1 LTVPLS
7 PANLIGPLL
16 DDLDAALSAAG
27 LRIVHLKLIDYSVS
41 GYLKASIT
49 QNGAEPGVEG
59 MLDASPAATHELLL
73 NVRATGQ
80 PETLREI
87 VESQMAR
94 ICGDLEIRKMEC
106 FSPAA
111 PNPERRYA

>member
-1 LTVPLS
+1 MDHSST
-7 PANLIGPLL
+7 
-16 DDLDAALSAAG
+16 
-27 LRIVHLKLIDYSVS
+27 
-41 GYLKASIT
+41 GYLKASLT
-49 QNGAEPGVEG
+49 KNGAEPGVEG

-80 PETLREI
+80 PETLCQVI
-87 VESQMAR
+87 ESQIAR
-94 ICGDLEIRKMEC
+94 IPGEPEIRTMQC